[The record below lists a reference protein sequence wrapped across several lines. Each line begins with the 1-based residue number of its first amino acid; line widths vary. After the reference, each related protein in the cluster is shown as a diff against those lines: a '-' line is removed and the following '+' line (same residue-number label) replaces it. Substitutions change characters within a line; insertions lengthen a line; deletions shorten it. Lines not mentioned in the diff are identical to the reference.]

1 LIGVSY
7 GGWARVTL
15 HPGACSNTRCEPWY
29 WVVLACYSGVSGLY
43 CLWNWGVFRR
53 LAVRSA
59 RDLKRRSHA
68 MAKRASRAAAAMLV
82 DTTGDGIADSVIV
95 DTSGD
100 GRPDTIVPLSE
111 TAHGR

>member
-1 LIGVSY
+1 MKVG
-7 GGWARVTL
+7 
-15 HPGACSNTRCEPWY
+15 
-29 WVVLACYSGVSGLY
+29 
-43 CLWNWGVFRR
+43 

-59 RDLKRRSHA
+59 RDLKRRSAAIPA

>member
-1 LIGVSY
+1 
-7 GGWARVTL
+7 
-15 HPGACSNTRCEPWY
+15 
-29 WVVLACYSGVSGLY
+29 
-43 CLWNWGVFRR
+43 
-53 LAVRSA
+53 
-59 RDLKRRSHA
+59 